1 MSDDGSAGTAMLGL
15 PGFRLLGVSA
25 AYGELEQGLFIMK
38 RGNRGRDTI
47 PSLA

>member
-1 MSDDGSAGTAMLGL
+1 MLG
-15 PGFRLLGVSA
+15 R
-25 AYGELEQGLFIMK
+25 ELIRLFIMK